1 MNDLVMRLTEQQRI
15 VAGGPNPSVENLKA
29 AIDRGYV
36 HCKFSETRGG
46 TDLGVRLETDKSD
59 WSQADFAAKQGEV
72 TLVGTLTLNYV
83 KVRFHGKLDLASL
96 EGRGYLEVLEE
107 VEPGAA

>member
-1 MNDLVMRLTEQQRI
+1 M
-15 VAGGPNPSVENLKA
+15 AK
-29 AIDRGYV
+29 
-36 HCKFSETRGG
+36 
-46 TDLGVRLETDKSD
+46 GVNC
-59 WSQADFAAKQGEV
+59 ADEITINGQ
-72 TLVGTLTLNYV
+72 LVGTLTLNYV